1 MDNINAQVGLIKL
14 AFDSLADEIIQARN
28 GGEMLVHHI
37 NGDPNNKLVV
47 GTIRRGK
54 SLLPSTIP
62 NIK

>member
-1 MDNINAQVGLIKL
+1 MENINSQVGLIKL
-14 AFDSLADEIIQARN
+14 SVDSLTDEIIQTRN

-54 SLLPSTIP
+54 SFLPCATP
-62 NIK
+62 ENK